1 MSRKNSPFSKIFT
14 TLTYKQHFF
23 CYILTKVTA
32 LPVTAAT
39 YAKGKPKE
47 GGEDTNRSQAR
58 LLSSAR
64 KICFRSLIHNVK
76 RY

>member
-1 MSRKNSPFSKIFT
+1 MEGFP
-14 TLTYKQHFF
+14 
-23 CYILTKVTA
+23 
-32 LPVTAAT
+32 PVFLDTVLVCDGGIIGGKSIIAMTAAN